1 MGGIEER
8 GAIAVSEFLAQ
19 KQGQA
24 KANTGV
30 LHFVQDDD
38 VKRGHSKAD
47 FALICVASEAKGKN
61 KQRQRRNA
69 EILRCAQNDGRKTND
84 KGKGLAG

>member
-1 MGGIEER
+1 MMRSRVLIRFCERTSFGVRLCLCMGGIEER

-47 FALICVASEAKGKN
+47 FVLICVASEAKGKN
-61 KQRQRRNA
+61 K
-69 EILRCAQNDGRKTND
+69 
-84 KGKGLAG
+84 